1 MSGFKLLAIRPMEGC
16 DEQFLKN
23 LKPGMV
29 YKFYQDYKYY
39 VGKDE
44 IDSKNYDKFSKDPI
58 SKVEAL
64 KSPLNIYSENGLDIN
79 VSAVV
84 GKNGSG
90 KSALMELFFFWIF
103 QESVKSGIIKV
114 QEELEYFNQQLINN
128 FENTEYP
135 IDTNYAFG
143 KSLECGKILDY
154 AFREINIE
162 VFIECKNEI
171 ICFRKNIFCSNFKIM
186 QINHVDDLRGFFY
199 SISLNYSIYGL
210 NSNNG
215 IWLNRLFHKNDG
227 YLTPLVIN
235 PKREDGNIDIN
246 LENQLANSRI
256 LANLVDEKTKEKI
269 ILEMK
274 KVEFLEF
281 ELPHKTLETDFC
293 EIYKEKYDNGK
304 FGFSLL
310 NFPDPDNSVKEILKT
325 HGEKDNISIFY
336 FLGLTDEEINK
347 AKTEFGHELFENIES
362 YTKRKLFKI
371 VRTYREF
378 EKYLV
383 EGTVAKIPNLKDF
396 ISKMNDLKSHKTL
409 KIRQI
414 VNTIKYCF
422 LSNKS
427 AEQLKNDYGIINKE
441 GHVWNDRKFQI
452 SIKDFAKLLLEHK
465 ENQQIIELIP
475 NAFFKVRVKFKGE
488 AGFENFSS
496 GEQQFINAI
505 TTIIYHVLN
514 IDSNN
519 KYTSVNII
527 FDEVELYF
535 HPDYQRKFIKE
546 LLDRFRNLRLKSVKS
561 INILFLTHS
570 PFILSDIPSS
580 NILCLEDGA
589 VSGRKVE
596 QTFGANI
603 HDLLANSFFLEKG
616 FMGEYAKKKIESLI
630 DFLDPNKKLKTPK
643 QKTKNGWNL
652 QKAEEFIDII
662 GEPFLKA
669 DLQELLMEY
678 KKRNLGEKERLE
690 DEIKYL
696 TLRLKNLEK

>member
-16 DEQFLKN
+16 DKQFLKN

-29 YKFYQDYKYY
+29 YKFYQDYNYY
-39 VGKDE
+39 IGDDLINTE
-44 IDSKNYDKFSKDPI
+44 NYDKFSKDPI
-58 SKVEAL
+58 SKVEKL
-64 KSPLNIYSENGLDIN
+64 KSPLNIYSDNGLSVNI
-79 VSAVV
+79 SAVV

-186 QINHVDDLRGFFY
+186 QIIHVDDLRGFFY

-269 ILEMK
+269 ILETK

-293 EIYKEKYDNGK
+293 EIYKEKYDDGK

-310 NFPDPDNSVKEILKT
+310 NFPASDNLVKEILNS
-325 HGEKDNISIFY
+325 HGEKDNKSIFH
-336 FLGLTDEEINK
+336 FFGLTDEEINK

-371 VRTYREF
+371 VRNYQEF
-378 EKYLV
+378 DKYLV
-383 EGTVAKIPNLKDF
+383 KGTYDKIPNLLDF
-396 ISKMNDLKSHKTL
+396 ISKEIFASRSHKTL
-409 KIRQI
+409 KVRQI
-414 VNTIKYCF
+414 VNTIKYCL
-422 LSNKS
+422 LSNKN
-427 AEQLKNDYGIINKE
+427 AEQLKNDYKIINE
-441 GHVWNDRKFQI
+441 NGHVWNDGKFQI
-452 SIKDFAKLLLEHK
+452 SINDFAKVLLEHK

-570 PFILSDIPSS
+570 PFILSDIPSK
-580 NILCLEDGA
+580 NILRLEDGE
-589 VSGRKVE
+589 VSKKE
-596 QTFGANI
+596 FSQTFGANV
-603 HDLLANSFFLEKG
+603 HDLLANNFFLNDG
-616 FMGEYAKKKIESLI
+616 FMGEFAKKKIERLI
-630 DFLDPNKKLKTPK
+630 GFLTSKKI
-643 QKTKNGWNL
+643 TKNGWNL
-652 QKAEEFIDII
+652 QKAEEFIEVI

-669 DLQELLMEY
+669 DLQELLMDY
-678 KKRNLGEKERLE
+678 KKRNFDEKKRLE
-690 DEIKYL
+690 DEIKKL
-696 TLRLKNLEK
+696 TRQLKSLKK